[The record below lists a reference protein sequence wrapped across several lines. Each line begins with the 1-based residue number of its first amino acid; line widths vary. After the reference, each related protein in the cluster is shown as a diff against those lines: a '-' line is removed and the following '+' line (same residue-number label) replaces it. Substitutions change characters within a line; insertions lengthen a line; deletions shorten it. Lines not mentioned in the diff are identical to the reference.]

1 MSRLQLPPGG
11 APREPVPFA
20 FVAEADRFRSNV
32 TPPPRE
38 RASAGQIA
46 GRWLLGLTIVA
57 GLVGSLVL
65 GLPALSTDT
74 HAPAQQSQASQGH

>member
-1 MSRLQLPPGG
+1 MFRR
-11 APREPVPFA
+11 REPVPFA
-20 FVAEADRFRSNV
+20 FVAESDRYRSNV
-32 TPPPRE
+32 APPPRE

-65 GLPALSTDT
+65 GMPALSQDQSATR
-74 HAPAQQSQASQGH
+74 PEQSQADSGR

>member
-1 MSRLQLPPGG
+1 MFRR
-11 APREPVPFA
+11 REPVPFA
-20 FVAEADRFRSNV
+20 FLAEADRFRSDV

-38 RASAGQIA
+38 RASLGQIA

-65 GLPALSTDT
+65 GMPALSTDT
-74 HAPAQQSQASQGH
+74 STPTQQSQASQGH

>member
-1 MSRLQLPPGG
+1 MFRR
-11 APREPVPFA
+11 RETVPFA
-20 FVAEADRFRSNV
+20 FVAESDRYRSNV
-32 TPPPRE
+32 APPPRE

-65 GLPALSTDT
+65 GMPALSQDQSSTQ
-74 HAPAQQSQASQGH
+74 PEQSQADSGH